1 MKCTT
6 TQNRHKKLEPGLV
19 AFYNIRSGNAVGL
32 FSNEKISKGGDK
44 QGKSEEKRINGATCD
59 INKQTIGLNI
69 MPKSK
74 IESRA
79 HYTSQPA
86 QRGHPEMKRNRAQ
99 LLTKVFR

>member
-44 QGKSEEKRINGATCD
+44 EKVKKKG
-59 INKQTIGLNI
+59 
-69 MPKSK
+69 
-74 IESRA
+74 
-79 HYTSQPA
+79 
-86 QRGHPEMKRNRAQ
+86 
-99 LLTKVFR
+99 